1 MNWKVFHMHGEGNKL
16 TYKSM
21 NIFSDDQRDILFF
34 SGPPH
39 LLKTIWNALASTNWK
54 LWVSATFTPCLVVY
68 FCLHSVRD
76 IWFPWIMWESCM
88 KGMLVAHNIVELQW
102 STSSLWSTS
111 GWRISQKCVSIW
123 LLRYV
128 LQSRQIK
135 YISYM
140 HVTNIG
146 DEWKCV

>member
-1 MNWKVFHMHGEGNKL
+1 MNIRAHMFVMMVRGVFYKINFPFAQFPLLSANAEDIFPLVWKAIGRLELNGLHVLGITADGASVNWKVFHMHGEGNKL

-39 LLKTIWNALASTNWK
+39 LLKTIRNALASTNWK

-76 IWFPWIMWESCM
+76 I
-88 KGMLVAHNIVELQW
+88 
-102 STSSLWSTS
+102 
-111 GWRISQKCVSIW
+111 
-123 LLRYV
+123 
-128 LQSRQIK
+128 
-135 YISYM
+135 
-140 HVTNIG
+140 
-146 DEWKCV
+146 